1 VSVPPISVGGVAA
14 LALAACL
21 SAASPLTES
30 ELRGKQIYT
39 QGIGAN
45 GKEIRAALGQNGVD
59 VSAAVLSCSK
69 CHGRDGRGREESG
82 VVPSD
87 IRWEIL
93 SKPYSVSVG
102 TGRKRAPYDDALL
115 IRAIGMGIDS
125 SGHDLD
131 RTMPRFHLQQADAS
145 NLIAYLKRLGESTDP
160 GIEGDRIRI
169 GMMLPAESTFSAAH
183 AVESATRA
191 FFEKLNQSGGIYGR
205 RIDLAVARAPSGSAG
220 LGAALRHFVEEQ
232 KVFALLNTYIAGAE
246 ADASAYTAGTQLPLV
261 GAFTLF
267 PAIASPVNPYMFYI
281 DGGLPG
287 QAASLAD
294 YAAAGASAGTT
305 AAVVFVDSE
314 PWRTVAQS
322 VVREHSQLKWSLL
335 PVPAAPAPAFR
346 AGATVEKLASAG
358 AAFTLTLLPA
368 PLSNTFLKSA
378 SAAKTWD
385 TTLLIPADVASP
397 ESFDLLKTDPRA
409 VFALPGTPSEIPPD
423 AEAEYRSLAQTY
435 GLPADH
441 VAAQWTALA
450 ACRILQEG
458 LVRSGHELD
467 RAGLVESLEAL
478 YHFPTVFSMAVSY
491 GPNSRVGDTEA
502 HLFQFDSGS
511 GRLKPLTRPLPA
523 R

>member
-1 VSVPPISVGGVAA
+1 MSVIRIKFQGVVALAVAA
-14 LALAACL
+14 SLFAAT
-21 SAASPLTES
+21 PLTES
-30 ELRGKQIYT
+30 ELRGKRIYT
-39 QGIGAN
+39 QGIGAS
-45 GKEIRAALGQNGVD
+45 GREIRAALGENGVE

-93 SKPYSVSVG
+93 SKPYSMSVG
-102 TGRKRAPYDDALL
+102 AGRKRAPYDDALL

-160 GIEGDRIRI
+160 GVEGDRIRI
-169 GMMLPAESTFSAAH
+169 GMMLPAESAFAAAH

-232 KVFALLNTYIAGAE
+232 KIFALVNTYIAGAE
-246 ADASAYTAGTQLPLV
+246 TDAATYTAATQLPLV

-294 YAAAGASAGTT
+294 YAATGAAAGTT
-305 AAVVFVDSE
+305 AVVVFVDSE
-314 PWRTVAQS
+314 PWRSVAQS
-322 VVREHSQLKWSLL
+322 VVRDHPQLNWTLL
-335 PVPAAPAPAFR
+335 PVPVAAFR
-346 AGATVEKLASAG
+346 ADATVEKLASTR

-368 PLSNTFLKSA
+368 PLSNAFLSTA

-385 TTLLIPADVASP
+385 TVLLIPADVASP

-409 VFALPGTPSEIPPD
+409 VFALPGTPSAISPD

-478 YHFPTVFSMAVSY
+478 YHFSTVFAMVVSY

-502 HLFQFDSGS
+502 HLFQFDSGT
-511 GRLKPLTRPLPA
+511 GQLKPLTRPQPA